1 MTALTETDDEVIFNK
16 PPWFFYEGMVWMAGG
31 TPVGVDVRPD
41 TFDLDVDAISRA
53 ITARTKYVIVNSP
66 NNPTGKIYP
75 PATLERLA
83 RVLTDASRKFGKPI
97 YLISHATHPPTA
109 SAA

>member
-1 MTALTETDDEVIFNK
+1 
-16 PPWFFYEGMVWMAGG
+16 MAGG

-53 ITARTKYVIVNSP
+53 ITPRTKYVIVNSP

-83 RVLTDASRKFGKPI
+83 RVLKDASRTFGKPI
-97 YLISHATHPPTA
+97 YLISDEAYRQIVWCSRGCA
-109 SAA
+109 NALRLCRC